1 MMHMNTTLLKMGCD
15 DTACRMSCDLCA
27 RSLKLQRS
35 MEAEPLC
42 LEPIDES
49 LVSRLL
55 HH

>member
-1 MMHMNTTLLKMGCD
+1 MMHTNTTLLKMGCD
-15 DTACRMSCDLCA
+15 DTACRMSCDLCV
-27 RSLKLQRS
+27 RSLQLQRS
-35 MEAEPLC
+35 MEVELLC